1 MFRRTT
7 LSVLLLALF
16 AIVPLA
22 NAQHFTPVD
31 PTGLP
36 YAIAIEYG
44 KIGNTA
50 LKTGDEVAAFDGD
63 LCVGAAIVD
72 GRVTPETALGFT
84 AWEEDSN
91 QGLVGF
97 ADGNPIEI
105 RIWRQGQGEFVATA
119 NWAAGGNFGDGFGSV
134 ASTITGGNPLP
145 VVVDIYPNGDP
156 VIPFGGGYF
165 FYHVMLQNLSQI
177 TGQVN
182 VTIQYEIP
190 GGQTYTAAAANIT
203 LNGGQTINVNRE
215 QYVSQNFP
223 TGDFWYVITV
233 RYGQLTL
240 CSDVMT
246 AEKLGSV
253 VDGATPEFV
262 YDEAVAEIAD
272 MGATVNLPDEFGLG
286 NAYPN
291 PFNPTTTL
299 SLALPAAG
307 QVKVAVFNTLGRQVA
322 VLNNSVLDAG
332 NHSMVFDGSRLASG
346 VYFIQATAGA
356 ETAIQKVT
364 LMK

>member
-63 LCVGAAIVD
+63 LCVGSAIID

-84 AWEEDSN
+84 AWEEDTN
-91 QGLVGF
+91 QGLIGF
-97 ADGNPIEI
+97 TDGNSIEI
-105 RIWRQGQGEFVATA
+105 RVWRQGQGEFVATS
-119 NWAAGGNFGDGFGSV
+119 NWATGGNFGDGFGSV
-134 ASTITGGNPLP
+134 ASSVAGGTPRP
-145 VVVDIYPNGDP
+145 VVVDIYPNGTP

-165 FYHVMLQNLSQI
+165 YYHVMMHNQSQLS
-177 TGQVN
+177 GQVN
-182 VTIQYEIP
+182 VTIQYELP
-190 GGQTYTAAAANIT
+190 TGQAFTAAAANIN
-203 LNGGQTINVNRE
+203 LNGGQTINVDRE

-223 TGDFWYVITV
+223 TGYFWYVITV

-240 CSDVMT
+240 CSDVI
-246 AEKLGSV
+246 AVEKLGSV
-253 VDGATPEFV
+253 VDGAMPEFV
-262 YDEAVAEIAD
+262 YDEAVSEIAD

-299 SLALPAAG
+299 NLALPMAG

-322 VLNNSVLDAG
+322 ILNNGVLDAG
-332 NHSMVFDGSRLASG
+332 NHTLSFDGSHLASG